1 MENKSVNLSLISE
14 NSRRWGEFR
23 LAVVG
28 QLLVCELGRGQL
40 EAELRSLSAK
50 KWNHP
55 ISGQSAVFGYSTIA
69 RWYYIARNNPEGRL
83 RALSTT
89 RSDTGNP
96 WSLTNQVRSYLE
108 RQAKRHNSW
117 SYTKHH
123 QVLIRMMSERG
134 WGVPPSYKSV
144 SRYLQSLPSSQ
155 NRTSNVQ
162 LLKLQGLVGHLRRTL
177 IVQSIVIRL
186 LKVPEI
192 RPKIVG
198 SAFRFMRLG
207 PHEKSYVL
215 SRLQN
220 YKSAGGSLPDFC
232 AGVGISTSTIERW
245 TAAYVQYGEAGLYL
259 RTRRKFA
266 NRTNANETNLRI
278 LELFHNQPCT
288 YGINRAS
295 WTGKSLADALHRT
308 FRITISGR
316 TASKYIRRAGY
327 TMRRARQVLTSP
339 DPDYREKVETL
350 LQTLQTL
357 RETEMLFFVDELG
370 PLPVKKHGGR
380 ALVRK
385 GEPFVVPQ
393 HQTPKG
399 SIIMAAALSATTNQI
414 TWCFVPSKDSLAMID
429 LIEILFNQYRGKT
442 RLYITWDAASWH
454 DSISLVEWL
463 DTFNQQTMKTGEG
476 PLLAL
481 LPLPSCSQFL
491 NVIESVFSAMKKAVI
506 HHSDYQSDDEM
517 KTAISRHF
525 VERNVFF
532 QENPKR
538 AGKKIWEIDF
548 FRDMEILRSGNYREW

>member
-1 MENKSVNLSLISE
+1 M
-14 NSRRWGEFR
+14 
-23 LAVVG
+23 
-28 QLLVCELGRGQL
+28 
-40 EAELRSLSAK
+40 
-50 KWNHP
+50 
-55 ISGQSAVFGYSTIA
+55 
-69 RWYYIARNNPEGRL
+69 
-83 RALSTT
+83 
-89 RSDTGNP
+89 
-96 WSLTNQVRSYLE
+96 
-108 RQAKRHNSW
+108 
-117 SYTKHH
+117 
-123 QVLIRMMSERG
+123 
-134 WGVPPSYKSV
+134 
-144 SRYLQSLPSSQ
+144 
-155 NRTSNVQ
+155 
-162 LLKLQGLVGHLRRTL
+162 RRTL
-177 IVQSIVIRL
+177 IVQSTVTRL
-186 LKVPEI
+186 LKVPEL
-192 RPKIVG
+192 RPRIVG
-198 SAFRFMRLG
+198 STFKFMRLG

-220 YKSAGGSLPDFC
+220 YKSAGGALPDFC

-245 TAAYVQYGEAGLYL
+245 AAAYARYGEAGLYA

-266 NRTNANETNLRI
+266 NRTSAQETNARI
-278 LELFHNQPCT
+278 LELFHNQPRT
-288 YGINRAS
+288 YDINRAS
-295 WTGKSLADALHRT
+295 WTGESLADALHRT
-308 FRITISGR
+308 FRIKISEGS
-316 TASKYIRRAGY
+316 ARRHLRRVGF
-327 TMRRARQVLTSP
+327 TMRRAKQVLTSP
-339 DPDYREKVETL
+339 DPDYREKIETL

-380 ALVRK
+380 AFVRK
-385 GEPFVVPQ
+385 GEAFVVPQ

-399 SIIMAAALSATTNQI
+399 SIILAGALSATTNQM
-414 TWCFVPSKDSLAMID
+414 TWCFVPSKDSMAMID
-429 LIEILFNQYRGKT
+429 LIEILFNQHREKT

-525 VERNVFF
+525 VERNVYF

-548 FRDMEILRSGNYREW
+548 FRDMEILRAGNYREW